1 MCTDVIEVSVVIE
14 LVLVAFATRTPLFD
28 EVLSLEKSVIV
39 VVENVHVVTVF
50 NGDVHGHDEHLLY
63 TGNT

>member
-39 VVENVHVVTVF
+39 VVENVHVVAMF
-50 NGDVHGHDEHLLY
+50 DGDIH
-63 TGNT
+63 